1 MTIKDLRLKNN
12 LSQKE
17 FGDLIGVT
25 QAAVYKWENK
35 DIKLSKSNQDKIDK
49 IFVLKRK
56 NNIRATS
63 QNLGV

>member
-17 FGDLIGVT
+17 FGSLIGVT
-25 QAAVYKWENK
+25 QAAVYKWENRNV
-35 DIKLSKSNQDKIDK
+35 KLSKNNQDAIDK
-49 IFVLKRK
+49 VFGLKR
-56 NNIRATS
+56 NNTKRVTS